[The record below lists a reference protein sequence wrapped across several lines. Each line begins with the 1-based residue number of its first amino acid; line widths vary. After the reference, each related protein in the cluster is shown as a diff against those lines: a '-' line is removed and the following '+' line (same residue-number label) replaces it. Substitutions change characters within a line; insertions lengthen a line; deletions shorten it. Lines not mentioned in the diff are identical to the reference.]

1 MKWGS
6 RGQFFASDTTLCF
19 VSRSP
24 GSQNVC
30 ERETGPK
37 SWLWQESIGPDC
49 FLSVHGHRSWNLQI
63 PTIPPTGSWFT
74 ESQRLKLRWGSDSH
88 PHCSTSVLHCRLR
101 VRCGTWR
108 FKVFVLQVGTVCFLN
123 DLYPCYLTW
132 TNLNPLPPRS
142 QGSPSRAGYGFDA
155 TSLKQH
161 QVGRTVTAGHAGLV
175 ARSNLIPVVTGFGTA
190 WSAGV
195 VHSTVFTLSGWW
207 RKVKYI
213 DS

>member
-74 ESQRLKLRWGSDSH
+74 ESQRLKLQWGSASH

-132 TNLNPLPPRS
+132 TNLNPPPS
-142 QGSPSRAGYGFDA
+142 QITRVTVPGRIWVWCNVPETAPGWQDSDSRPRRACGTVQSHSSCHRFWY
-155 TSLKQH
+155 SLVRRCRTQH
-161 QVGRTVTAGHAGLV
+161 RVYTEWLMEESQ
-175 ARSNLIPVVTGFGTA
+175 IY
-190 WSAGV
+190 W
-195 VHSTVFTLSGWW
+195 
-207 RKVKYI
+207 
-213 DS
+213 